1 MNTLLSSLDNI
12 FAKTLERIAIFCN
25 ATLVGLV
32 LFMVVARYIFEWS
45 IIGLDELASISAMW
59 LYMTGAVIAGRRSEH
74 LVVDFLPR
82 KMTSPALKKI
92 YNRLIALVMS
102 GASVFFIYLAW
113 RMVEFAGKYPQTT
126 PGLNIPEI
134 IPQIGIVVASIGS
147 FIYAARDLF
156 GARGCHNQKNGDE

>member
-1 MNTLLSSLDNI
+1 
-12 FAKTLERIAIFCN
+12 
-25 ATLVGLV
+25 
-32 LFMVVARYIFEWS
+32 
-45 IIGLDELASISAMW
+45 
-59 LYMTGAVIAGRRSEH
+59 
-74 LVVDFLPR
+74 
-82 KMTSPALKKI
+82 MTSPALKKI
-92 YNRLIALVMS
+92 YNRLLALVMS

-126 PGLNIPEI
+126 PGLNIREI